1 MAPAHES
8 KKKLV
13 YQVDGSAAVF
23 WSGCVAAALLGTF
36 ENNVTTKEKSHF
48 RHHRLR
54 GWTPV
59 THDEGS
65 SRAIHPMDF
74 CHVVIFVRVLRA
86 TLAFEPE

>member
-1 MAPAHES
+1 MA

-23 WSGCVAAALLGTF
+23 WSGCVAAALFGTF

-65 SRAIHPMDF
+65 SRAIHPMNF
-74 CHVVIFVRVLRA
+74 CHDIILARVSSTAL
-86 TLAFEPE
+86 TPEPDK